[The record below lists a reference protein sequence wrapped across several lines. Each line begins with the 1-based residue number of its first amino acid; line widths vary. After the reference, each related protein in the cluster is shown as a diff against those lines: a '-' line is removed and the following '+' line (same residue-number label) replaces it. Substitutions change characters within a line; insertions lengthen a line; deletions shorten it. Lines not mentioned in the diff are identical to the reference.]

1 MKNDY
6 EYNNRLFE
14 YQREIE
20 SLKQKVSELQST
32 NRNLQLKIL
41 EQQKNRNYFLQVENN
56 NKILTEDQKKKINR
70 IKDLEDEILKVT
82 ENSKEENRNLQ
93 KNLEAEILYYKGLNE
108 TGLSK
113 IYAADKVIKLNETQH
128 NFILKLEEK
137 IDEIRDENKVKMN
150 QLQIE
155 HERHYLKLK
164 KQMMDFIKKAQDDM
178 SKNNA
183 DNLELNT
190 KFGILY
196 KNQMLNE
203 LENQSLQIMD
213 LLKLKEKQQKM
224 IYVLQQEVA
233 THKQVEEIITKKKD
247 EYLKLVQKSTEK
259 NLSKK
264 NSIDKNS
271 IPLLKINNNNC
282 LTDRN
287 IYNHRSFRMMNK
299 KDYNDYKSLE
309 KLYKE
314 LLEENHFIKNRYNT
328 LKDKEKM
335 FQEKYKGIINLFNEA
350 LEELLKDDEIKNRE
364 NIYINI
370 NEINKGNFEKFTKEE
385 KYYLLVA
392 LINNIL
398 PLIHISENEKMLSNL
413 KNKINSAEFKMNK
426 TQMTKF
432 SDTSR
437 RQTLQKPF
445 FGISSTNFYNMSTNE
460 ESNLISNDRQQF
472 VSIFGDDYIQYGK
485 SIFSEPKSIKK
496 EKEFQKFWK
505 TKTKRSSDNRQNDK
519 KRNFGIFLKS
529 NTYVGTNNNNEE
541 IESFRKKLENISEK
555 KEGKKIQIFKRGNS
569 LDKKLVRVMVINKN

>member
-413 KNKINSAEFKMNK
+413 KNKINSVEFKMNK

-555 KEGKKIQIFKRGNS
+555 KEGKKMQIFKRGNS
-569 LDKKLVRVMVINKN
+569 LDKNLVRVMVINKN

>member
-233 THKQVEEIITKKKD
+233 THKQVEELITKKKD

-314 LLEENHFIKNRYNT
+314 LL
-328 LKDKEKM
+328 
-335 FQEKYKGIINLFNEA
+335 
-350 LEELLKDDEIKNRE
+350 KDDEIKNRE

-413 KNKINSAEFKMNK
+413 KNKINSVEFKMNK

>member
-1 MKNDY
+1 M
-6 EYNNRLFE
+6 
-14 YQREIE
+14 
-20 SLKQKVSELQST
+20 
-32 NRNLQLKIL
+32 
-41 EQQKNRNYFLQVENN
+41 
-56 NKILTEDQKKKINR
+56 
-70 IKDLEDEILKVT
+70 
-82 ENSKEENRNLQ
+82 
-93 KNLEAEILYYKGLNE
+93 
-108 TGLSK
+108 SK

-413 KNKINSAEFKMNK
+413 KNKINSVEFKMNK

-505 TKTKRSSDNRQNDK
+505 TKTKRSNDNRQNDK

>member
-413 KNKINSAEFKMNK
+413 KNKINSVEFKMNK